1 METSETEIPTSTKST
16 IETVNPHPETPDG
29 PKGNSGDVTSSKEI
43 IAEHE
48 EIVPVKEVI
57 EILNVELVTPGR
69 DTLMETEIAE
79 DKMNCEE
86 MKFESHNNNKE
97 MQEEEDKNEKQ
108 EVTSTI
114 EMRTKTI
121 EQSDTNKVIDNDQ
134 SIAEEATDT
143 GNTCTTTTGLDLLAQ
158 YDSDND
164 DGSSDSNSVIE
175 VPISSNQDYR
185 NQVVEINSETDSNDS
200 DSEVEYLSELRKTIE
215 KRMET
220 MDDGE
225 EEDEG
230 DDNEENVGKKKL
242 KPKLKVKGEFLLED
256 LPPIQDLK
264 ITVPEDECIE
274 FGKIHSIVDQLVLV
288 SALPNSILL
297 DLETVLFLEKGQKV
311 LGEVFDVLG
320 QVADPLYCIRFNSN
334 KQIKE
339 KEINIG
345 DTVYVAPKTQYTQ
358 YVILSSLMKQKG
370 SDASWE
376 NDIEPPP
383 RFLDYSDDEQ
393 EQLAKRQ
400 LRNKDRPIDNDDPTK
415 RPRTTDDDDVASIS
429 GRSHNSTQHRSQRG
443 GNRSIAGGHYNHD
456 NRARNYAS
464 NQYSQHPPNYHRGS
478 WHSNYY
484 RQPFPPPSQPPVN
497 YNMSS
502 NQSFPSQYPLYPLHS
517 MPYTPPP
524 TQYGPPPP
532 MMHQH
537 SPQMIPNA
545 FNVRPA
551 TVPGPHIS
559 HVPPFQ
565 QQQYTSP
572 PPPPPGSQ

>member
-1 METSETEIPTSTKST
+1 M
-16 IETVNPHPETPDG
+16 
-29 PKGNSGDVTSSKEI
+29 KE
-43 IAEHE
+43 A
-48 EIVPVKEVI
+48 I

-69 DTLMETEIAE
+69 DALIENEIADDE
-79 DKMNCEE
+79 MSCEE
-86 MKFESHNNNKE
+86 IKFESHKNNKE
-97 MQEEEDKNEKQ
+97 VQEKDDKVEKQ
-108 EVTSTI
+108 EVNTI
-114 EMRTKTI
+114 EMKTKTI

-134 SIAEEATDT
+134 SIAEEVTET

-164 DGSSDSNSVIE
+164 GGSSDSNSVIE
-175 VPISSNQDYR
+175 VPISSNQGYR
-185 NQVVEINSETDSNDS
+185 NQVVEINSDTDSDDS
-200 DSEVEYLSELRKTIE
+200 DSDVEYLSELRKTIE
-215 KRMET
+215 KRIET

-230 DDNEENVGKKKL
+230 DDNEGNAGKKKH

-264 ITVPEDECIE
+264 ITVQEDECIE

-297 DLETVLFLEKGQKV
+297 DLETVLFLDKGQKV

-400 LRNKDRPIDNDDPTK
+400 LRNKDRPTDNDDPTK
-415 RPRTTDDDDVASIS
+415 RPRTTEDDDDVASIS
-429 GRSHNSTQHRSQRG
+429 SRSHNSTQHRNQRG
-443 GNRSIAGGHYNHD
+443 GNRSVAGGHYNHS

-464 NQYSQHPPNYHRGS
+464 NQFSQRPPNYHRGS

-484 RQPFPPPSQPPVN
+484 RQPFPSPSQPPAN
-497 YNMSS
+497 YNVNS
-502 NQSFPSQYPLYPLHS
+502 NQSFPSQYPMYPLHG

-537 SPQMIPNA
+537 SHQMIPNA
-545 FNVRPA
+545 FSARPG
-551 TVPGPHIS
+551 TIPGPHIS